1 MVTRSGVFLVWPMPL
16 FCRSLTIEFIHFWQQ
31 YIHQSMGHVL
41 YIPSHGLLS
50 DLHFRVHINIFER
63 SFIDKNPVY
72 LSYKTVYTVFFFI
85 FYLKHI
91 FYYIKEITWSSILY
105 SADIACIFVV
115 LRNVGF
121 RLDWYLHS
129 SCYFIFTFLLFF
141 FLI

>member
-1 MVTRSGVFLVWPMPL
+1 MFYTYPPMGYCP
-16 FCRSLTIEFIHFWQQ
+16 I
-31 YIHQSMGHVL
+31 YIFG
-41 YIPSHGLLS
+41 
-50 DLHFRVHINIFER
+50 VHINIFER

-72 LSYKTVYTVFFFI
+72 LSYKTVYTVFFFFI

-91 FYYIKEITWSSILY
+91 FYYIKRDHLIFNIIY

-141 FLI
+141 FFDIKNGINSRHVLLFYKTQL